1 MLYNLSQ
8 QYDTFNNLD
17 MVYQSLIANTLL
29 GFRKL
34 CYVIHYLASSQTIN
48 EIHNMI
54 DFKHWKTS
62 CINSQKKNWTFHHLI
77 HIVQN
82 NTVLIPYKLQSR
94 YILYTNQIWRNRLD
108 FNWESVKN
116 HVCVVTKKITTLS
129 LPLQQPYSND
139 DKTIFT
145 YNQRG
150 SYEVEIK
157 QNN

>member
-1 MLYNLSQ
+1 MSCTIQ
-8 QYDTFNNLD
+8 TNNTILD
-17 MVYQSLIANTLL
+17 IVYQSLTANTLL
-29 GFRKL
+29 GFRKQ
-34 CYVIHYLASSQTIN
+34 CYVIQYLASSQNIT
-48 EIHNMI
+48 EIHNMT

-94 YILYTNQIWRNRLD
+94 HILYTNQIRRNRLD

-116 HVCVVTKKITTLS
+116 HVCGDQKDNRSLFLS